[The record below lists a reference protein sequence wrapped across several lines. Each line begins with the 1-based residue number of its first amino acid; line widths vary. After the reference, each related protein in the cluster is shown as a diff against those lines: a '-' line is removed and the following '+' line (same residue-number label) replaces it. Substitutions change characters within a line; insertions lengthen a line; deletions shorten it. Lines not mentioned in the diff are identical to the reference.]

1 MRNMFLFPLLFVVNT
16 LSAQQIN
23 LVEYWFNN
31 DFTEKTTLDITMNAD
46 DETDIIIPFPDN
58 GTNEL
63 YETIYF
69 RFSDSFGRWSPV
81 VSTQMLNNNDSTIGL
96 VQLEYWFDQ
105 NFSQKILIPVTAANN
120 SYGILQIQEADVA
133 WPDDAQIIYYRF
145 KSKYNQWTAILSS
158 DKDLMFNENDRILS
172 MEYWFDDGF
181 SNRGIVNIQTNETSE
196 GILLMQQAEVSWQ
209 GSAANIHYRFL
220 SKAGRWSP
228 IISSNIDELIIV
240 NIYSL
245 QVKNSNMNV
254 YPNPA
259 SNIINVENTDDL
271 ITSIALYNEL
281 GQQVL
286 VKKSLN
292 HSIELDIS
300 KLKTGIYILN
310 VTTNNDRK
318 DFKIV
323 KR

>member
-1 MRNMFLFPLLFVVNT
+1 MRTILLFPLLFVVIT
-16 LSAQQIN
+16 LSAQKIN

-31 DFTEKTTLDITMNAD
+31 DYADRTTLEITTNAD
-46 DETDIIIPFPDN
+46 NETDVIIPFPDN
-58 GTNEL
+58 GKNEL
-63 YETIYF
+63 FETIYF

-81 VSTQMLNNNDSTIGL
+81 ASTQMFNKNDSTIVL
-96 VQLEYWFDQ
+96 VQLEYWFDH
-105 NFSQKILIPVTAANN
+105 NFANKTLIPVTAAVNPD
-120 SYGILQIQEADVA
+120 GTLQIQEADVA

-181 SNRGIVNIQTNETSE
+181 SNREIVNIQTNETSE

-209 GSAANIHYRFL
+209 ASAANIHYRFL

-228 IISSNIDELIIV
+228 TISSNIDELSII
-240 NIYSL
+240 NFYGL
-245 QVKNSNMNV
+245 QVKNSNLKV

-259 SNIINVENTDDL
+259 SNIINIETTDNL
-271 ITSIALYNEL
+271 ITSIALHNEL

-300 KLKTGIYILN
+300 KLKTGIYILI

-318 DFKIV
+318 DFKII